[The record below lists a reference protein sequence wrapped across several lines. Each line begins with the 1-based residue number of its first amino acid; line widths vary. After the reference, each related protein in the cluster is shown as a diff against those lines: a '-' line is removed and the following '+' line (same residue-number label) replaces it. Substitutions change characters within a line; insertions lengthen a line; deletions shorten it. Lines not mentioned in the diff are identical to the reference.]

1 MVQELRPQLT
11 QQLKQQGMPTGEVFP
26 VFMWDQLTTDT
37 VMPVFLSRAEI
48 VATWQA
54 VQKQRGV
61 FDPAAQPPPSRF
73 TVMDLRI
80 LVRRMQAGG
89 VDWSIIRFVG
99 TDRAFEVVKEGR
111 RQGQQADEPPPLEP
125 DH

>member
-1 MVQELRPQLT
+1 
-11 QQLKQQGMPTGEVFP
+11 VFP
-26 VFMWDQLTTDT
+26 VFMMEELTTDT
-37 VMPVFLSRAEI
+37 VMPVFLSRTEI
-48 VATWQA
+48 ANTWHA
-54 VQKQRGV
+54 VQQQRGAAT
-61 FDPAAQPPPSRF
+61 PAALPSSL
-73 TVMDLRI
+73 TLVDLRI

-111 RQGQQADEPPPLEP
+111 RQEAQREEERADDAPPLEP

>member
-1 MVQELRPQLT
+1 M
-11 QQLKQQGMPTGEVFP
+11 
-26 VFMWDQLTTDT
+26 
-37 VMPVFLSRAEI
+37 
-48 VATWQA
+48 
-54 VQKQRGV
+54 QKQRGV
-61 FDPAAQPPPSRF
+61 ANPAAQPPPSSF

-99 TDRAFEVVKEGR
+99 TDRAFEVVKEAR
-111 RQGQQADEPPPLEP
+111 RQEGQRQEQQVEPPPLEP

>member
-1 MVQELRPQLT
+1 
-11 QQLKQQGMPTGEVFP
+11 MPCTCYGDRRHVAGRAEAALAP
-26 VFMWDQLTTDT
+26 TLTTD
-37 VMPVFLSRAEI
+37 PDPNPDPGPDLAL
-48 VATWQA
+48 QA

-61 FDPAAQPPPSRF
+61 VDPAAQPPPSSF

-111 RQGQQADEPPPLEP
+111 RQEGQRQGQQADEPPPLEP

>member
-1 MVQELRPQLT
+1 MME
-11 QQLKQQGMPTGEVFP
+11 E
-26 VFMWDQLTTDT
+26 LTTDT
-37 VMPVFLSRAEI
+37 VMPVFLSRTEI
-48 VATWQA
+48 ANTWHA
-54 VQKQRGV
+54 VQQQRGAAT
-61 FDPAAQPPPSRF
+61 PAAPPAALPSSL
-73 TVMDLRI
+73 TLVDLRI

-111 RQGQQADEPPPLEP
+111 RQEAQREEERADDAPPLEP